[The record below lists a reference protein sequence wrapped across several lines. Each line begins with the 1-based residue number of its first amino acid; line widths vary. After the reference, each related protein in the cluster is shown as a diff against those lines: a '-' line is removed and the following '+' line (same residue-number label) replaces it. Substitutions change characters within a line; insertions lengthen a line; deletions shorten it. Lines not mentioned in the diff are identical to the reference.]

1 MGTGNRSSE
10 FGGKEI
16 YREVKCIGHADVKKG
31 TVIKKGGMIKPRTPV
46 S

>member
-16 YREVKCIGHADVKKG
+16 CSEVKYNGHADVKKG
-31 TVIKKGGMIKPRTPV
+31 AVIKKRGE
-46 S
+46 